1 MPDYYHLYGT
11 HDHLKSLK
19 IENKCDC
26 VCTIIAT
33 VILRHRHS
41 TSVEAWSSGDRVIK
55 KTQLRPRPRVWFF
68 F

>member
-55 KTQLRPRPRVWFF
+55 KHS
-68 F
+68 